1 MATKCNS
8 IAVSFARRRFVSFWP
23 EFPLKLF
30 RLLRGART
38 AFNAKIHW
46 NFAHTTQTDQILED
60 GKNGGGKLGANGEK
74 GGLSMQHLYAI
85 LLPRKK
91 NLYKCRGEI
100 SICELKRQTE
110 AN

>member
-1 MATKCNS
+1 MMATKCNS

-60 GKNGGGKLGANGEK
+60 GKNGGGKLGANGKK
-74 GGLSMQHLYAI
+74 GG
-85 LLPRKK
+85 
-91 NLYKCRGEI
+91 G
-100 SICELKRQTE
+100 
-110 AN
+110 